1 MLAVGLGLLCVLASS
16 CSRFKA
22 PVAPLESAP
31 MQAGDLATLIEKR
44 QPHVENLMVQMS
56 VKASGGALKGSQ
68 LVTLCSFY
76 LHPDRVL
83 LKVDHPRQGEMFRVI
98 QKGKTASIYLPQDAK
113 FYRGTVED
121 LDAHPEVLFGM
132 KPTDVVRALLV
143 NQELAAS
150 LRAVAGNPM
159 PKRDGKHWFVVQDLV
174 DRKELYSV
182 RVEDGLVDKVTV
194 SDRADQP
201 QVIVRYFEYTDFDG
215 KPFPSKFEVKL
226 CNSSLTLDVKSVEKL
241 AVGQIKDEQAFQ
253 TDPPAGSRIQARPFE
268 ELLKKSAPP
277 TDK

>member
-1 MLAVGLGLLCVLASS
+1 MLGVGLLCVLASS
-16 CSRFKA
+16 CARFKA
-22 PVAPLESAP
+22 PVAPFESAP
-31 MQAGDLATLIEKR
+31 MRAGDLATLIEKR
-44 QPHVENLMVQMS
+44 QPRVENLMVQMS

-68 LVTLCSFY
+68 LMTLCSFY

-98 QKGKTASIYLPQDAK
+98 QKGKTAAIYMAQEAK

-150 LRAVAGNPM
+150 LRAVADNPM
-159 PKRDGKHWFVVQDLV
+159 PKRDGKHWFVAQDLV

-182 RVEDGLVDKVTV
+182 RVKDGLVDKVTV

-201 QVIVRYFEYTDFDG
+201 QVIVRYFEYMDFDG
-215 KPFPSKFEVKL
+215 KPFPSKFEVEL
-226 CNSSLTLDVKSVEKL
+226 CNSNLTLNVKSVEKL
-241 AVGQIKDEQAFQ
+241 AVGQLKDEQSFQ
-253 TDPPAGSRIQARPFE
+253 TDPPARIQAKPFE

-277 TDK
+277 ADK